1 MMTTNEA
8 VLITDPHYDACP
20 VTERYGEG
28 EEPHEDE
35 DVDPASDRISA
46 VHDMGSMVYAPEQEA
61 AFYTEHCADD
71 DDIWDFGNGTH
82 EDINDEAQ

>member
-1 MMTTNEA
+1 MIPTDEA
-8 VLITDPHYDACP
+8 VQICDPADNGP

-46 VHDMGSMVYAPEQEA
+46 VHDMGSMVYSSEQEE
-61 AFYTEHCADD
+61 AFQREHECDD
-71 DDIWDFGNGTH
+71 DDARSNDHN
-82 EDINDEAQ
+82 DANDEEF